1 MRGRNFNALG
11 SLSGHASSMIGS
23 LKNNLRSKV
32 REKFNSS
39 SKITPKKTFIDPKK
53 ATPEQLQEIRERL
66 QKENR
71 KNLVFTLTFT
81 IVLTSILFILFNY
94 VKF

>member
-23 LKNNLRSKV
+23 LKNNFRRKEV
-32 REKFNSS
+32 EKFKSS
-39 SKITPKKTFIDPKK
+39 SEITPKKAFIDPIK
-53 ATPEQLQEIRERL
+53 ASPELLKEIREKI

-71 KNLVFTLTFT
+71 RNLIFTLTFT
-81 IVLTSILFILFNY
+81 IVLTVILFILFNY